1 MSITK
6 RIVFYLIVI
15 FIIIYFINLLSL
27 NKSKNLRNKFNNQSS
42 DHKMI
47 RILMKR
53 SLDLENEINKIYLR
67 LKLK

>member
-6 RIVFYLIVI
+6 RILFYCLII
-15 FIIIYFINLLSL
+15 FIIIYFTNLLSI
-27 NKSKNLRNKFNNQSS
+27 NKSKNLRNNFNNQSD

-67 LKLK
+67 LK